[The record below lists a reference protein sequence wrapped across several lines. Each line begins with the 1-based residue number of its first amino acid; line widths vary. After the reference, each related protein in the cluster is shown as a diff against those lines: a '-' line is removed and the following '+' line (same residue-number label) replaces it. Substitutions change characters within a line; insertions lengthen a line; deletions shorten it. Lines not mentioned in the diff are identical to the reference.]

1 MNFYILLVS
10 EILDFHIAKKKNLKT
25 KIWRMEYRK
34 YILMYYLGFKHLKL
48 IICQTPYTLAL
59 YIRFFICYK
68 L

>member
-10 EILDFHIAKKKNLKT
+10 EILDFHIAKRTNLKT
-25 KIWRMEYRK
+25 NLTNGISKIYSN
-34 YILMYYLGFKHLKL
+34 YLGFKHLKL